1 MPPGAPWVL
10 EANMEPQSDYGIL
23 PRNSNSVHRI
33 NRLRN
38 GPTSASG
45 GDDGDG
51 GDDSSRHGIATTLT
65 EHARRQAQRR
75 GITLR
80 TLELVLILGKSQ
92 KLRTKA
98 RAAWISS
105 KIRRRLIRAG
115 FAPAEIDRCAGVR
128 LIIVDDAVVT
138 VEHTLKRRHW

>member
-1 MPPGAPWVL
+1 
-10 EANMEPQSDYGIL
+10 MEPESDYGIL
-23 PRNSNSVHRI
+23 PQNSNSAHRI
-33 NRLRN
+33 NCLPK
-38 GPTSASG
+38 GQTSASG
-45 GDDGDG
+45 GDNHDG

-80 TLELVLILGKSQ
+80 TLELVLILGTSR
-92 KLRTKA
+92 KLRAKA

-105 KIRRRLIRAG
+105 KSRRHLIRAG

-138 VEHTLKRRHW
+138 VEHTLKRRHWA